1 MGHHEGVFMVIRL
14 GRKLSFRSL
23 LHTGLEQVLKST
35 EQGFPIPDFQQYI
48 SAIYFKYIY
57 LKGMKGAPGGSVS

>member
-1 MGHHEGVFMVIRL
+1 MVIPHYRIQKIMGHHEGVFMVIRL

-35 EQGFPIPDFQQYI
+35 EQGFPIPDFQQCYLYI
-48 SAIYFKYIY
+48 
-57 LKGMKGAPGGSVS
+57 